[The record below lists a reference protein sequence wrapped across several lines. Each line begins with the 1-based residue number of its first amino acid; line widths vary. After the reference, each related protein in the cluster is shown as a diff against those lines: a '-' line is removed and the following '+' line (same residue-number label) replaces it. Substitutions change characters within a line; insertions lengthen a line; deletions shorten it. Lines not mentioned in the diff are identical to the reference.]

1 MKPVFEYID
10 YRELLKEAYDERKAA
25 LPLFSYRMMAESLEI
40 DGSYLFRIL
49 QKELHLPAR
58 CLPRAVEL
66 LKLTGRSAEYF
77 QLMVAYARER
87 KASARSDILEKALN
101 LRDVERFHLDGGTL
115 PFFRD
120 WWVVAVRCL
129 LEVLDGRA
137 NPREISERLQ
147 PPVSEAQAMEALDL
161 LQNLGLVKK
170 ADSGRL
176 VPAQVHLTADGED
189 RRMAVQEFQKKILA
203 LAGES
208 VDRFSRDRRDI
219 STLSLAVDGLAFS
232 EIREMLRECRR
243 QIQKRVEET
252 RHPDR
257 VMQLAMAFFPLAPE
271 LEKR

>member
-25 LPLFSYRMMAESLEI
+25 LPLYSYRMMAESLEI

-49 QKELHLPAR
+49 QKDLHLPVR
-58 CLPRAVEL
+58 CMPRAVEF
-66 LKLTGRSAEYF
+66 LKLSGRSAEYF
-77 QLMVAYARER
+77 QMLVAYARER
-87 KASARSDILEKALN
+87 KASARCDILEKALN
-101 LRDVERFHLDGGTL
+101 LRDVERCHLGGGELSFFH
-115 PFFRD
+115 D
-120 WWVVAVRCL
+120 WWIVAVRCL

-147 PPVSEAQAMEALDL
+147 PPISEAQAREALDL
-161 LQNLGLVKK
+161 LLRLGLVRK

-189 RRMAVQEFQKKILA
+189 RRLAVQAFQKKILA

-208 VDRFSRDRRDI
+208 VDRFPRDRRDI
-219 STLSLAVDGLAFS
+219 STLSLAVDAQAFS
-232 EIREMLRECRR
+232 DIREMLRECRR

-252 RHPDR
+252 TRSDR

-271 LEKR
+271 RETQ